1 MNPLRTQIDTELSQ
15 PLPEAVREF
24 ASALAGRDAGIAA
37 VLYYGSTLR
46 SGDLAGLLDF
56 YVLVDAVEHWP
67 QSRWAAWGNRLLPPN
82 VFHETHASSAGP
94 LRAKLAVLSSEQ
106 FARGLRP
113 QALDTTLWARFAQPC
128 ALAWARDE
136 PARQRTAAAIQQAV
150 ITAADWA
157 RRLGP
162 VAGVANDYWR
172 ALFART
178 YAAELRVERGTRSG
192 SLLDHDPQRY
202 ARLLP
207 LAWEAAGQR
216 YERDQASEQLRPR
229 CSTAERA
236 AARRAW
242 RLRQWLGKPLNIL
255 RLLKAASTFADGAD
269 YVVWKVR
276 RHAGIELPLSDW
288 QRRHPLLAAPGVFWQ
303 LWRAGAFQRSADTQK
318 PER

>member
-1 MNPLRTQIDTELSQ
+1 MNPLRAHIEAELGQ
-15 PLPEAVREF
+15 PLPAAVREF

-46 SGDLAGLLDF
+46 SGDLEGLLDF
-56 YVLVDAVEHWP
+56 YVLVDAAQHWP
-67 QSRWAAWGNRLLPPN
+67 QPRWAAWGNRLLPPN
-82 VFHETHASSAGP
+82 VFHETYASSAGP
-94 LRAKLAVLSSEQ
+94 LRAKLAVLSSAQ

-113 QALDTTLWARFAQPC
+113 GALDTTLWARFAQPC

-136 PARQRTAAAIQQAV
+136 QARHRAVDAVQQAV
-150 ITAADWA
+150 VTAADWA

-162 VAGVANDYWR
+162 VAGAPNDFWR

-178 YAAELRVERGTRSG
+178 YAAELRVETGRRSG

-202 ARLLP
+202 ATLLP

-216 YERDQASEQLRPR
+216 YEHDAASGHLRPR
-229 CSTAERA
+229 CPSAERA
-236 AARRAW
+236 SAQRAW

-255 RLLKAASTFADGAD
+255 RLLKAALTFADGAD
-269 YVVWKVR
+269 YVAWKVR
-276 RHAGIELPLSDW
+276 RHTGIELALGDW

-303 LWRAGAFQRSADTQK
+303 LWRAGVFRRGADTQK